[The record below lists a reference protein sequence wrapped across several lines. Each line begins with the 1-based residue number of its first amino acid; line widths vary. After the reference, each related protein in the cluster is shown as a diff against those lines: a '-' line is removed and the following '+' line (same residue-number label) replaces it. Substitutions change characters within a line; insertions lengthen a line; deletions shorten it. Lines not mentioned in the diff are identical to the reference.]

1 MVRFSNQQC
10 NVCTGH
16 GLDTDRSTGGLICR
30 NKLRNVKED
39 QSYSESHRSRLAT
52 VPDDIRKQTIE
63 CIERV
68 EKAEK
73 KAEEERSELLTERR
87 KKQSLM

>member
-1 MVRFSNQQC
+1 M
-10 NVCTGH
+10 
-16 GLDTDRSTGGLICR
+16 
-30 NKLRNVKED
+30 KED
-39 QSYSESHRSRLAT
+39 QSYSEGYRSRLVT
-52 VPDDIRKQTIE
+52 VPDDIRKHMIE

-68 EKAEK
+68 ENAEK